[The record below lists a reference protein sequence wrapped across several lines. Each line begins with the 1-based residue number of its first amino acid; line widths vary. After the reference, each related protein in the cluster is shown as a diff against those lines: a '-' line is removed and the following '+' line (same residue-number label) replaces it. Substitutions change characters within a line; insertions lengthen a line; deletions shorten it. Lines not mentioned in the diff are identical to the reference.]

1 VALPIHVARQ
11 VLAADLRG
19 SSWPVVVE
27 TGAGK
32 RFTKLR
38 GAGQGVQPLI
48 AEIIVGSIAEAIGLR
63 VPRRSLV
70 TIEPGI
76 DSLNRRDE
84 LRDLLDRSAGINL
97 GFDYL
102 DGARLVQPS
111 EIDRVSTDDAAA
123 IVWLDAFVF
132 NPDRTARNTNL
143 MWYRDQLW
151 LIDHGAALAFQYSWS
166 DVTESAP
173 TRAFVP
179 AEPHVLQSRVT
190 NIAEW
195 DELFAGRLTR
205 DVLVA
210 TVADVP
216 DDFLIAAGVNDVA
229 DALERRR
236 AAYVAYLWKRLRA
249 PREFFHPLATDTEVR
264 VRRRPAWLQRGR
276 G

>member
-1 VALPIHVARQ
+1 MALPIHVARR

-19 SSWPVVVE
+19 SSWPVVVDTDE
-27 TGAGK
+27 GK

-70 TIEPGI
+70 TIEPEI

-84 LRDLLDRSAGINL
+84 LRDLLDRSVGINL

-102 DGARLVQPS
+102 DGARLVQSS
-111 EIDRVSTDDAAA
+111 EIDRVSADDAAA

-190 NIAEW
+190 NIEEW

-205 DVLVA
+205 DALVA
-210 TVADVP
+210 AVAEVP
-216 DDFLIAAGVNDVA
+216 DDFLIAVGVNDVA

-236 AAYVAYLWKRLRA
+236 AAYVAYLWKRLKA
-249 PREFFHPLATDTEVR
+249 PREFFHPLATVTEVR
-264 VRRRPAWLQRGR
+264 ARRRPAWLQRDR